1 MVPKCGLALKGT
13 GRFARLPVPRA
24 ANESTSEHGSINSP
38 PVESCLA
45 SSFSLIKNHSCFS
58 NSREEAC
65 SSTKDFCSQLF
76 QRSLQS
82 SQVEHFKVSANNIC
96 TSPDSNNVVKIFKSQ
111 KKFKTEPLQ
120 LSHGSQLKYVGY
132 VGLSTPPHPLL

>member
-1 MVPKCGLALKGT
+1 MKDSL
-13 GRFARLPVPRA
+13 
-24 ANESTSEHGSINSP
+24 NNSLIH
-38 PVESCLA
+38 S
-45 SSFSLIKNHSCFS
+45 IKNHSCFS

-120 LSHGSQLKYVGY
+120 LSHGSQLKYVGMLVY
-132 VGLSTPPHPLL
+132 LLPLIHYCSGNAKSQLETVTEHLVGRQGQLLRCK